1 MPILA
6 NTPLPPEPWEATG
19 RAGGGA
25 GGASESAGGSEP
37 SRRTSKSPN
46 TSLTIKA
53 STVFLRRAHPSDS
66 ALKQRLLMF
75 RGMPSECSAIIERA
89 SELKRSF
96 PV

>member
-53 STVFLRRAHPSDS
+53 STVFLRRA
-66 ALKQRLLMF
+66 QRLLMF